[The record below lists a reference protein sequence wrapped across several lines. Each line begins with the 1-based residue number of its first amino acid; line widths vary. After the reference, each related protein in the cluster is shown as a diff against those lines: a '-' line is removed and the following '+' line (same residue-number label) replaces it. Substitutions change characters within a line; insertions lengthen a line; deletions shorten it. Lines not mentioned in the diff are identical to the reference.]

1 MGKYTDYL
9 KEQKIDAVNK
19 KYQQAYSG
27 ELTLVLSRLLQNKD
41 FRFFISDLM
50 GYTNPFQSSFEE
62 KGNVSAFNSGKQAV
76 GLKVFNDIMAVDPDA
91 FLQLMKEEQAR
102 KRIHDKIMEEALND
116 NSK

>member
-19 KYQQAYSG
+19 KYQEAYSG

-41 FRFFISDLM
+41 FRFFLSDLI
-50 GYTNPFQSSFEE
+50 GYTNPFQSAFEE
-62 KGNVSAFNSGKQAV
+62 KGNVAAFNSGKQSV
-76 GLKVFNDIMAVDPDA
+76 GLKIFNDIMAVDPDA

-102 KRIHDKIMEEALND
+102 KKIHDSMMKEALDD
-116 NSK
+116 NTK